1 MGLFSICFIGGDTC
15 VVCPC
20 IQYACLG
27 LPSVFPAWSSLACGL
42 FALSCSH
49 FRFECAG
56 DNGRNTLLIM
66 LLRMLQSVKQSSDVS
81 IIIV

>member
-1 MGLFSICFIGGDTC
+1 M
-15 VVCPC
+15 VCPC
-20 IQYACLG
+20 MQYACLG

-49 FRFECAG
+49 LRFECAG
-56 DNGRNTLLIM
+56 DNGRNTLIM
-66 LLRMLQSVKQSSDVS
+66 LLRMLQSVQQSSDVS